1 MGSPLWPWPPEPQS
15 SPRRV
20 SPLLWPEVVAR
31 LLEEL
36 RLTQESSPT
45 RLCSSVE
52 VLVDL
57 LLPRTWLLP
66 LVTAVMGNRPAGWES
81 VWATTTSMKM
91 ILIRWT
97 LLSRL
102 SCSMRTM
109 TPGPSTMTSMIKVAQ
124 RNFRKYLVNRDWGWF
139 VIIQKTRGMIG
150 MPNPEEEL
158 RLLEEKANATYGEY
172 KAALDVT
179 ANLEGQMGNLK
190 DEIAA
195 MTKQLSEEQGNISV
209 YTDRQAKALTMKGEA
224 EVELAQQ
231 QKVLASEEASRVELA
246 AEVKSHS
253 GSIGAVKKDIEDVE
267 LAITKEIVI
276 IQSKHCKMKLQ
287 SKMRSSTN

>member
-66 LVTAVMGNRPAGWES
+66 LATAVMGNPPAGWES
-81 VWATTTSMKM
+81 VLATTTSMKM

-109 TPGPSTMTSMIKVAQ
+109 TPGPSTMTSVFWRLTAWLTSAAPTLGPSACHLTERNTQLELTALCLDGEPPQ
-124 RNFRKYLVNRDWGWF
+124 R
-139 VIIQKTRGMIG
+139 
-150 MPNPEEEL
+150 
-158 RLLEEKANATYGEY
+158 
-172 KAALDVT
+172 AA
-179 ANLEGQMGNLK
+179 AW
-190 DEIAA
+190 A
-195 MTKQLSEEQGNISV
+195 
-209 YTDRQAKALTMKGEA
+209 
-224 EVELAQQ
+224 
-231 QKVLASEEASRVELA
+231 
-246 AEVKSHS
+246 
-253 GSIGAVKKDIEDVE
+253 
-267 LAITKEIVI
+267 
-276 IQSKHCKMKLQ
+276 
-287 SKMRSSTN
+287 RS